1 MSQGP
6 GRLDRLLA
14 RLDVQPRP
22 FRAFLWALMTMDLRG
37 FHYGKATGTGAN
49 ATISP
54 LFWVVGQFLTASLLL
69 STFLFARVDATFFA
83 FAGLVTA
90 VLCLFSAVVVEF
102 NEAALDPRDRTV
114 VGHRPLTPRTYAAA
128 RMGNFL
134 FYVALLGC
142 ALSVFPAVVGAF
154 LRDAGPYFVPAY
166 LWASLLAVLA
176 TASLVIL
183 VLTTIGAD
191 APLES
196 AQSVLAWTQIVLIL
210 LVFYGAQLVVRK
222 GTSDLALFA
231 ADPPGWVGW
240 LPPMWLARW
249 VDLAA
254 REGPTPG
261 VLTVAAV
268 GAFAVLVLLAAAV
281 FQLGRAY
288 GNLQVGGAAW
298 RRAALPHPVLP
309 GSVSG
314 GLLTRLFARGRV
326 EGAGFWLTRAHFS
339 RDPELKMRSWPL
351 FSMAGGAALLAVATG
366 NCGDP
371 LRASDTSAVL
381 PIAVIALLA
390 SAVPPIVQ
398 NVSFSRDSGAV
409 FLLES
414 APLVDAARFLAG
426 VRKAILV
433 TLFYPALFALSLLL
447 AWAWRDPLHA
457 LLHVGVA
464 WLVVEGAAR
473 WSMVSVLRGY
483 PFREAMVRGATMGP
497 IVLASGVVT
506 GAAST
511 LGLIHFFAARSA
523 AGFGAFALGLVVAL
537 ALLERWSAARTRVL
551 LGRVQRG

>member
-1 MSQGP
+1 
-6 GRLDRLLA
+6 
-14 RLDVQPRP
+14 
-22 FRAFLWALMTMDLRG
+22 
-37 FHYGKATGTGAN
+37 
-49 ATISP
+49 
-54 LFWVVGQFLTASLLL
+54 
-69 STFLFARVDATFFA
+69 
-83 FAGLVTA
+83 
-90 VLCLFSAVVVEF
+90 
-102 NEAALDPRDRTV
+102 
-114 VGHRPLTPRTYAAA
+114 
-128 RMGNFL
+128 
-134 FYVALLGC
+134 
-142 ALSVFPAVVGAF
+142 
-154 LRDAGPYFVPAY
+154 
-166 LWASLLAVLA
+166 
-176 TASLVIL
+176 
-183 VLTTIGAD
+183 
-191 APLES
+191 
-196 AQSVLAWTQIVLIL
+196 
-210 LVFYGAQLVVRK
+210 
-222 GTSDLALFA
+222 
-231 ADPPGWVGW
+231 
-240 LPPMWLARW
+240 MWLARW